1 MAITDDQMSE
11 LRRFAE
17 NLGKDGVL
25 NDPTDQQIIDVIFD
39 YANDEN
45 MRTEDEFD
53 AIITEDDMPAP
64 EDKQDLIDAWR
75 KGDTEYMRSG

>member
-1 MAITDDQMSE
+1 MAITDEQMSE
-11 LRRFAE
+11 LRDYAE
-17 NLGKDGVL
+17 QMGKDGVL
-25 NDPTDQQIIDVIFD
+25 NDPSDDQIIGAIFD
-39 YANDEN
+39 WASIQD

-64 EDKQDLIDAWR
+64 EDRQDLLDAWR